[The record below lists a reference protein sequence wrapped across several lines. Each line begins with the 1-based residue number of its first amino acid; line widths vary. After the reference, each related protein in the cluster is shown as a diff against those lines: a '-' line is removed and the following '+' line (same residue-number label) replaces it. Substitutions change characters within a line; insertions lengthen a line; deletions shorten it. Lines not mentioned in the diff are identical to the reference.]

1 MWCGL
6 TSFLSLFC
14 IYWGVVLMADWGG
27 VWVVVCLFFDGDELR
42 FFRFTVANVG
52 DFGRVVPSEFVVL
65 TIPNMQPNA

>member
-14 IYWGVVLMADWGG
+14 IYWGVVLRVDRGG
-27 VWVVVCLFFDGDELR
+27 FWVAVCLFFDGDELR
-42 FFRFTVANVG
+42 FFRLTVANVG
-52 DFGRVVPSEFVVL
+52 DFGRVVLSEFVIL

>member
-14 IYWGVVLMADWGG
+14 IYWGVVLMVERCGF
-27 VWVVVCLFFDGDELR
+27 WVAVCLFFDGDELR
-42 FFRFTVANVG
+42 FFRLTVANVG

>member
-6 TSFLSLFC
+6 ASFLSLFC
-14 IYWGVVLMADWGG
+14 IYWGVVLMVDRGG
-27 VWVVVCLFFDGDELR
+27 FWVAAFLFFDGDELR
-42 FFRFTVANVG
+42 FFRLTVANVG

>member
-1 MWCGL
+1 MVWIDV
-6 TSFLSLFC
+6 FFVVFC

-27 VWVVVCLFFDGDELR
+27 FWVVVCLFFDGDELR

-52 DFGRVVPSEFVVL
+52 DFGRVVPAEFVVL